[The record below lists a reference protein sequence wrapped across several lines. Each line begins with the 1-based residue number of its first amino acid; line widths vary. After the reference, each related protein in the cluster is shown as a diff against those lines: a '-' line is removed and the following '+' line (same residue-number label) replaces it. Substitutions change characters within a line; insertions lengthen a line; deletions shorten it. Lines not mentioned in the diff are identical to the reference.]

1 MPTRSS
7 HDLFS
12 DIVPFPTMYDMSCPV
27 QSAWCLLDDP
37 VILFSICNFPLIQTT
52 DDCDLSS
59 QMIHVSASPQYDVRS
74 AWCLLEANSR
84 RISSL
89 VEGEE
94 AGCVKMAEERK
105 LGERKTQTRKRH
117 SVLGNKETIQG
128 VVTGYGFIWS
138 IKRFQE
144 KWYFRIFFSICS

>member
-1 MPTRSS
+1 MPTKSS

-12 DIVPFPTMYDMSCPV
+12 DIVPFPTMDDMKIPV
-27 QSAWCLLDDP
+27 QSSWCLLEDP
-37 VILFSICNFPLIQTT
+37 VILFSKCNFPLIQTT

-74 AWCLLEANSR
+74 ACCLLEANSR

-117 SVLGNKETIQG
+117 SVLGNKETIHG

-144 KWYFRIFFSICS
+144 KLYFRIFFSICS

>member
-1 MPTRSS
+1 MPTKSS

-27 QSAWCLLDDP
+27 QCAWCLFEDPVSQDLLIGP
-37 VILFSICNFPLIQTT
+37 VILFSKCNFPLIQTT

-117 SVLGNKETIQG
+117 SVLGNKETIHG
-128 VVTGYGFIWS
+128 VVTG
-138 IKRFQE
+138 
-144 KWYFRIFFSICS
+144 